1 MIQTMKPILLLT
13 LFLSLIPIAC
23 NGGQVEDKI
32 IQYQQLTDV
41 PNSVWQKLSSK
52 KIYFGHQSVGYNI
65 LDGIQA
71 LLKENQ
77 QIQLAI
83 EENFD
88 PESFKQG
95 TIAHSRIGYNTDPK
109 SKLDMFAFIA
119 KSGGAAKADIM
130 FFKFCYVDINGKTDV
145 KALFDAYKNTFEQL
159 KSNHPDTTFI
169 HTTAPL
175 TTIQDGPKAWA
186 KKILGRSLGGIVENS
201 KRHEYNEMIR
211 KTYVGKEPVLDIA
224 TIESTFP
231 DGRRATFESN
241 GKTYYHLV
249 PAYTYDGGHLNEAG
263 RKRVA
268 EQLLLLLVNTL

>member
-13 LFLSLIPIAC
+13 LFLSLIPMAC
-23 NGGQVEDKI
+23 NGGQVEDKS
-32 IQYQQLTDV
+32 IQYQKLTDV

-65 LDGIQA
+65 LGGLQA
-71 LLKENQ
+71 LLKENL

-95 TIAHSRIGYNTDPK
+95 TIAHSRIGYNMYPK

-159 KSNHPDTTFI
+159 KSNHPHTTFI
-169 HTTAPL
+169 HMTAPL
-175 TTIQDGPKAWA
+175 TTIQDGPKAWV
-186 KKILGRSLGGIVENS
+186 KKILSRSLGGTVENS

-211 KTYVGKEPVLDIA
+211 KTYSGKEPVLDIA

-231 DGRRATFESN
+231 DGRRATFELN

-249 PAYTYDGGHLNEAG
+249 PEYTNDGGHLNETG
-263 RKRVA
+263 SKLVA
-268 EQLLLLLVNTL
+268 EQLMLLLANSL